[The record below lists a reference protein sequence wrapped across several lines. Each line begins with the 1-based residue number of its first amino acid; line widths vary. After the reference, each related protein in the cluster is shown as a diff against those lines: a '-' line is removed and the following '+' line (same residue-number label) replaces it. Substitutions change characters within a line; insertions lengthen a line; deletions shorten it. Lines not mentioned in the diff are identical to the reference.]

1 MRAKYVL
8 TEVFVGL
15 WRNVTMT
22 IAMIITM
29 AVSLTMLGASLMLYW
44 QVGEMKDWYYARV
57 QVSVFLTP
65 EITDQQRADLKTR
78 LEQDPAVEKV
88 FYEDQDTAYT
98 RFKAQ
103 FKDLPDLVKSV
114 EPASL
119 PASFRVTLKD
129 PEKSAQF
136 AAALEQAAGLDQ
148 GDSDTTGATPAPSAS
163 TSAGASPA
171 ASAGTTDT
179 TTTAAGADQ
188 PIAGIK
194 QVVDQKKLLEKIFG
208 IIGSIQS
215 MSLIVSVVMGIAAL
229 LLVANTIQV
238 AAYSKRREVAVM
250 KLVGASNWFIQAPFV
265 LEAVFAAVLGSVIA
279 FLLLVCGKV
288 FLMDGSLKSLQEI
301 ITPIKWGTV
310 LLMLP
315 VLAAIGAAISAT
327 TGWVTLRAYIK
338 K

>member
-29 AVSLTMLGASLMLYW
+29 AVSLTMLGASLMLYL
-44 QVGEMKDWYYARV
+44 QVGEMKDWYYDRV
-57 QVSVFLTP
+57 QVSVFLTQDITP
-65 EITDQQRADLKTR
+65 EQTSALEARLK
-78 LEQDPAVEKV
+78 EDPAVEKV
-88 FYEDQDTAYT
+88 FFEDQKTAYE
-98 RFKAQ
+98 RFKEQ
-103 FKDLPDLVKSV
+103 FRDLPDLVRSV
-114 EPASL
+114 GPESL
-119 PASFRVTLKD
+119 PASFRVTLKN
-129 PEKSAQF
+129 PEKSAEF
-136 AAALEQAAGLDQ
+136 AAALEAAAGLQADPTAEP
-148 GDSDTTGATPAPSAS
+148 STSASPAPSAS
-163 TSAGASPA
+163 
-171 ASAGTTDT
+171 ASADAGTN
-179 TTTAAGADQ
+179 TTAAASGADQ

-215 MSLIVSVVMGIAAL
+215 MSLLASVFMGVAAL

-265 LEAVFAAVLGSVIA
+265 LEAVFAAVLGAVMA
-279 FLLLVCGKV
+279 FLLLVAGKV
-288 FLMDGSLKSLQEI
+288 FLMDGSLSDLNQI
-301 ITPIKWGTV
+301 LTPLRWGTV
-310 LLMLP
+310 LVMLP
-315 VLAAIGAAISAT
+315 ILAGIGAVVSAV

>member
-29 AVSLTMLGASLMLYW
+29 AVSLTMLGASLMLYL
-44 QVGEMKDWYYARV
+44 QVGDMKDWYYDKV
-57 QVSVFLTP
+57 QVSVFLTSD
-65 EITDQQRADLKTR
+65 ISDQQRADLKTR
-78 LEQDPAVEKV
+78 LETDPAVQKV
-88 FYEDQDTAYT
+88 FWESKEQAYE
-98 RFKAQ
+98 RFKQQ
-103 FKDLPDLVKSV
+103 FRDLPDLVKSIG
-114 EPASL
+114 PDSL
-119 PASFRVTLKD
+119 PESFRVTLKD
-129 PEKSAQF
+129 PNQSTAFKT
-136 AAALEQAAGLDQ
+136 ALEKAAGLD
-148 GDSDTTGATPAPSAS
+148 TTATTDDGTAASPSADPSAS
-163 TSAGASPA
+163 PSGGT
-171 ASAGTTDT
+171 GTTT
-179 TTTAAGADQ
+179 ATTAAGDTK

-194 QVVDQKKLLEKIFG
+194 QVVDQKKLLEKIFS
-208 IIGSIQS
+208 IIGSVQS
-215 MSLIVSVVMGIAAL
+215 MALIVSVAMGIAAL

-265 LEAVFAAVLGSVIA
+265 LEAVFAALLGSVLA
-279 FLLLVCGKV
+279 FLALVAGKV
-288 FLMDGSLKSLQEI
+288 FLMDGSLSDLNQI
-301 ITPIKWGTV
+301 LTPLSWGRV

-315 VLAAIGAAISAT
+315 IIALIGGLISSI

>member
-29 AVSLTMLGASLMLYW
+29 AVSLTMLGASLMLYL
-44 QVGEMKDWYYARV
+44 QVGDMKAFYYDKV
-57 QVSVFLTP
+57 QVSVFLN
-65 EITDQQRADLKTR
+65 TDLSAADTQALKAK
-78 LEQDPAVEKV
+78 LESDPAVQEV
-88 FYEDQDTAYT
+88 FYEDQETAYK
-98 RFKAQ
+98 RFQEQ
-103 FKDLPDLVKSV
+103 FRDLPDLVKAV
-114 EPASL
+114 PPESL
-119 PASFRVTLKD
+119 PPSLRVTLKN
-129 PEKSAQF
+129 PENSDKF
-136 AAALEQAAGLDQ
+136 AHALEIAAGLNTSD
-148 GDSDTTGATPAPSAS
+148 DTTPSPDPSAS
-163 TSAGASPA
+163 ASGGTTAASPSPSA
-171 ASAGTTDT
+171 AAT
-179 TTTAAGADQ
+179 TTTAATADE
-188 PIAGIK
+188 PIKGIK

-215 MSLIVSVVMGIAAL
+215 MALIVSIAMGIAAL

-265 LEAVFAAVLGSVIA
+265 LEAVFAAMLGSFLA
-279 FLLLVCGKV
+279 FLALIAGKV
-288 FLMDGSLKSLQEI
+288 FLMDGSLKDLSQV
-301 ITPIKWGTV
+301 ITPVSWPRV

-315 VLAAIGAAISAT
+315 MLAGIGAVVSAV
-327 TGWVTLRAYIK
+327 TGWFTLRAYIK

>member
-29 AVSLTMLGASLMLYW
+29 AVSLTMLGASLMLYL

-65 EITDQQRADLKTR
+65 DISEQQRADLKTR

-88 FYEDQDTAYT
+88 FYEDQATAYK
-98 RFKAQ
+98 RFQEQ

-114 EPASL
+114 GPESL
-119 PASFRVTLKD
+119 PASFRVTLKN

-136 AAALEQAAGLDQ
+136 ATALEQAAGLNQ
-148 GDSDTTGATPAPSAS
+148 GDSDTTTTTP
-163 TSAGASPA
+163 SPA
-171 ASAGTTDT
+171 ASASAGASTGTGATDNN
-179 TTTAAGADQ
+179 TTAATSDQ

-208 IIGSIQS
+208 IISSIQS
-215 MSLIVSVVMGIAAL
+215 MSLLASIFMGVAAL

-265 LEAVFAAVLGSVIA
+265 LEAVFAAVLGSLIA
-279 FLLLVCGKV
+279 FLLLVSGKI
-288 FLMDGSLKSLQEI
+288 FLLDGSLKELQQI
-301 ITPIKWGTV
+301 ITPVQWGTV
-310 LLMLP
+310 ILMLP
-315 VLAAIGAAISAT
+315 ILAGLGAAISAI
-327 TGWVTLRAYIK
+327 TGWLTLRVYIK

>member
-29 AVSLTMLGASLMLYW
+29 AVSLTMLGASLMLYL
-44 QVGEMKDWYYARV
+44 QVGEMKDWYYDRV
-57 QVSVFLTP
+57 QVSVFLTDD
-65 EITDQQRADLKTR
+65 ISDQQRASLETKLK
-78 LEQDPAVEKV
+78 EDPAVEKV
-88 FYEDQDTAYT
+88 FYEDQDTAYK
-98 RFKAQ
+98 RFKEQ
-103 FKDLPDLVKSV
+103 FRDLPDLVRSV
-114 EPASL
+114 GPESL

-129 PEKSAQF
+129 PEKSTQF
-136 AAALEQAAGLDQ
+136 AKALEAAAGLEQTDETAT
-148 GDSDTTGATPAPSAS
+148 DGATPSPSAS
-163 TSAGASPA
+163 ASPA
-171 ASAGTTDT
+171 ASAGTT
-179 TTTAAGADQ
+179 TAAAPVDQ
-188 PIAGIK
+188 PLAGIK

-215 MSLIVSVVMGIAAL
+215 MALIVSVAMGVAAL

-265 LEAVFAAVLGSVIA
+265 LEAVFAAVLGSLLA
-279 FLLLVCGKV
+279 FLALVGGKV
-288 FLMDGSLKSLQEI
+288 FLMDGSLKDLNQI
-301 ITPIKWGTV
+301 LTPLEWGTV
-310 LLMLP
+310 ILMLP
-315 VLAAIGAAISAT
+315 ILAGIGATVSSV
-327 TGWVTLRAYIK
+327 TGWITLRAYIK

>member
-29 AVSLTMLGASLMLYW
+29 AVSLTMLGASLMLYL
-44 QVGEMKDWYYARV
+44 QVGDMKDFYYDKV
-57 QVSVFLTP
+57 QVSVFLNTD
-65 EITDQQRADLKTR
+65 ITDQQRADLEAR
-78 LEQDPAVEKV
+78 LKSDPAVQSV
-88 FYEDQDTAYT
+88 FYEDQETAYT
-98 RFKAQ
+98 RFKDQ
-103 FKDLPDLVKSV
+103 FRDLPDLVKSV
-114 EPASL
+114 GPESL
-119 PASFRVTLKD
+119 PPSFRVTLKN
-129 PEKSAQF
+129 PENSDKF
-136 AAALEQAAGLDQ
+136 AHALEVAAGLNT
-148 GDSDTTGATPAPSAS
+148 GDDTSPSPDPSAS
-163 TSAGASPA
+163 AAAPSPSPS
-171 ASAGTTDT
+171 ASAGTT
-179 TTTAAGADQ
+179 TTASGSADA

-208 IIGSIQS
+208 IIGSIQN
-215 MSLIVSVVMGIAAL
+215 MALVVSVAMGIAAL

-265 LEAVFAAVLGSVIA
+265 LEAMFAAVLGA
-279 FLLLVCGKV
+279 FLAFLALIAGKV
-288 FLMDGSLKSLQEI
+288 FLMDGSLSDLNQVL
-301 ITPIKWGTV
+301 TPLSWGRV

-315 VLAAIGAAISAT
+315 MLAGIGAVVSAV
-327 TGWVTLRAYIK
+327 TGWFTLRAYIK

>member
-29 AVSLTMLGASLMLYW
+29 AVSLTMLGASLMLYL
-44 QVGEMKDWYYARV
+44 QVGDMKAFYYDKV
-57 QVSVFLTP
+57 QVSVFLNTDLSP
-65 EITDQQRADLKTR
+65 EATQA
-78 LEQDPAVEKV
+78 LEQRLKADPAVKDV
-88 FYEDQDTAYT
+88 FYESQEEAYK
-98 RFKAQ
+98 RFQEQ
-103 FKDLPDLVKSV
+103 FRDLPDLVKAV
-114 EPASL
+114 PADSL
-119 PASFRVTLKD
+119 PPSLRVTLKD
-129 PEKSAQF
+129 PEKSEDF
-136 AAALEQAAGLDQ
+136 AHALEVAAGLDTGT
-148 GDSDTTGATPAPSAS
+148 GDDTLTPSPDASAS
-163 TSAGASPA
+163 PAGASPSPSA
-171 ASAGTTDT
+171 AKDT
-179 TTTAAGADQ
+179 TATTSTTAGE
-188 PIAGIK
+188 PIEGIK

-215 MSLIVSVVMGIAAL
+215 MALIASIAMGIAAL

-265 LEAVFAAVLGSVIA
+265 LEAVFAAVLGSFVA
-279 FLLLVCGKV
+279 FLALIAGKV
-288 FLMDGSLKSLQEI
+288 FLMDGSLKDLSQV
-301 ITPIKWGTV
+301 ITPVSWGRV

-315 VLAAIGAAISAT
+315 MLAGIGAVVSAV
-327 TGWVTLRAYIK
+327 TGWFTLRAYIK

>member
-29 AVSLTMLGASLMLYW
+29 AVSLTMLGASLMLYL
-44 QVGEMKDWYYARV
+44 QVGEMKDWYYDRV
-57 QVSVFLTP
+57 QVSVFLTDDISA
-65 EITDQQRADLKTR
+65 EQRASLETKLK
-78 LEQDPAVEKV
+78 EDPAVEKV
-88 FYEDQDTAYT
+88 FYEDQDTAYK
-98 RFKAQ
+98 RFKEQ
-103 FKDLPDLVKSV
+103 FRDLPDLVRSV
-114 EPASL
+114 GPESL

-129 PEKSAQF
+129 PEKSTQF
-136 AAALEQAAGLDQ
+136 AKALEAAAGLEQTDETAT
-148 GDSDTTGATPAPSAS
+148 DGATPSPSAS
-163 TSAGASPA
+163 ASPA
-171 ASAGTTDT
+171 ASAGTT
-179 TTTAAGADQ
+179 TAAAPVDQ
-188 PIAGIK
+188 PLAGIK

-215 MSLIVSVVMGIAAL
+215 MALIVSVAMGVAAL

-265 LEAVFAAVLGSVIA
+265 LEAVFAAVLGSLLA
-279 FLLLVCGKV
+279 FLALVGGKV
-288 FLMDGSLKSLQEI
+288 FLMDGSLKDLNQI
-301 ITPIKWGTV
+301 LTPLEWGTV
-310 LLMLP
+310 ILMLP
-315 VLAAIGAAISAT
+315 ILAGIGAAVSSV
-327 TGWVTLRAYIK
+327 TGWITLRAYIK

>member
-29 AVSLTMLGASLMLYW
+29 AVSLTMLGASLMLYL
-44 QVGEMKDWYYARV
+44 QVGDMKDFYYDKV
-57 QVSVFLTP
+57 QVSVFLNTD
-65 EITDQQRADLKTR
+65 ITDQQRADLEARLKT
-78 LEQDPAVEKV
+78 DPAVQSV
-88 FYEDQDTAYT
+88 FYEDQQTAYQ
-98 RFKAQ
+98 RFKDQ
-103 FKDLPDLVKSV
+103 FRDLPDLVKAV
-114 EPASL
+114 TPDSL
-119 PASFRVTLKD
+119 PPSFRVTLKD
-129 PEKSAQF
+129 PQKSDVF
-136 AAALEQAAGLDQ
+136 AAQLETAAGLDN
-148 GDSDTTGATPAPSAS
+148 GDDTGASPAPSAS
-163 TSAGASPA
+163 GSAAASPQPS
-171 ASAGTTDT
+171 ASASSDT
-179 TTTAAGADQ
+179 TTKAGNADA
-188 PIAGIK
+188 PIEGIK

-215 MSLIVSVVMGIAAL
+215 MALVVSVAMGIAAL

-265 LEAVFAAVLGSVIA
+265 LEAVFAAVLGA
-279 FLLLVCGKV
+279 FLAFLALIAGKV
-288 FLMDGSLKSLQEI
+288 FLMDGSLKDLNQVL
-301 ITPIKWGTV
+301 TPLSWSRV

-315 VLAAIGAAISAT
+315 LLAGIGGVISSV
-327 TGWVTLRAYIK
+327 TGWFTLRAYIK

>member
-29 AVSLTMLGASLMLYW
+29 AVSLTMLGASLMLYL
-44 QVGEMKDWYYARV
+44 QVGDMKDFYYDKV
-57 QVSVFLTP
+57 QVSVFLTNDIN
-65 EITDQQRADLKTR
+65 EQQRSDLEATLKG
-78 LEQDPAVEKV
+78 DPAVQSV
-88 FYEDQDTAYT
+88 FYEDKDTAYK
-98 RFKAQ
+98 RFQEQ
-103 FKDLPDLVKSV
+103 FRDLPDLVKSV
-114 EPASL
+114 GPDSL

-129 PEKSAQF
+129 PQKSDEF
-136 AAALEQAAGLDQ
+136 TSALELKAGLDTA
-148 GDSDTTGATPAPSAS
+148 DDTSASPSPDTSASAAPSPSAS
-163 TSAGASPA
+163 K
-171 ASAGTTDT
+171 AGTTTT
-179 TTTAAGADQ
+179 TTTADA

-208 IIGSIQS
+208 IISSIQS
-215 MSLIVSVVMGIAAL
+215 MALVVSVAMGIAAL

-265 LEAVFAAVLGSVIA
+265 LEAVFAAVLGSFLA
-279 FLLLVCGKV
+279 FLALIAGKI
-288 FLMDGSLKSLQEI
+288 FLMDGSLKELNQVL
-301 ITPIKWGTV
+301 TPLTWGRV

-315 VLAAIGAAISAT
+315 MLAGIGAVVSAV
-327 TGWVTLRAYIK
+327 TGWFTLRAYIK